1 MLQINRA
8 GIARCHRRS
17 GLLSV
22 LLFLV
27 ELRAN
32 RTVLGIDEGDVLIGA
47 GSIRLHMQGDIGIM
61 EVLTDLRLDMG
72 GDIVGLVQR
81 HVFIEHNMALN
92 VMLRARLTGT

>member
-1 MLQINRA
+1 
-8 GIARCHRRS
+8 
-17 GLLSV
+17 
-22 LLFLV
+22 
-27 ELRAN
+27 
-32 RTVLGIDEGDVLIGA
+32 
-47 GSIRLHMQGDIGIM
+47 MQGDIGIR